1 MQTLTTGQP
10 IKFRYSGHTE
20 NGAREN
26 KAIFEMITASK
37 ALSEFLRDNPTEFLR
52 TYRCSSEQV
61 NKFLRATIGNWSQ
74 NSHKREFD
82 KWYIQSSSEVKVFLK
97 DLGLKVQQIKEMDG
111 QHYVTETHSLGELPK
126 DLILPVEIRRQIDE
140 NSRRIDTDEGVQD
153 FTYGV
158 MSVANNGY
166 KEAKNFKL
174 KDRHFW
180 ANFGGLV
187 LTDPNYAYEVIPITS
202 IELLEGLQAEI
213 EAYEPLISKGGL
225 QGAVE
230 ARKQF
235 LLQRVHDR
243 IKINSSPEEILKVIG
258 ADNRFPAPETGVY
271 VLLPNG
277 IGVRNT
283 GDPFAVK
290 ADPRYDEDKI
300 AGIMGVL
307 TNQERRFETLRFQAL
322 EVPERALQ
330 YITNPKNLK
339 LRLS

>member
-1 MQTLTTGQP
+1 M
-10 IKFRYSGHTE
+10 
-20 NGAREN
+20 
-26 KAIFEMITASK
+26 
-37 ALSEFLRDNPTEFLR
+37 
-52 TYRCSSEQV
+52 
-61 NKFLRATIGNWSQ
+61 
-74 NSHKREFD
+74 
-82 KWYIQSSSEVKVFLK
+82 
-97 DLGLKVQQIKEMDG
+97 
-111 QHYVTETHSLGELPK
+111 
-126 DLILPVEIRRQIDE
+126 
-140 NSRRIDTDEGVQD
+140 
-153 FTYGV
+153 
-158 MSVANNGY
+158 
-166 KEAKNFKL
+166 
-174 KDRHFW
+174 
-180 ANFGGLV
+180 
-187 LTDPNYAYEVIPITS
+187 
-202 IELLEGLQAEI
+202 
-213 EAYEPLISKGGL
+213 
-225 QGAVE
+225 
-230 ARKQF
+230 
-235 LLQRVHDR
+235 LQRVHDR